1 MARRFFFFFPTCRSA
16 SDIRHNQGMEEKSF
30 EETARRARTSG
41 LPSLDGFSLREDDLL
56 RISRPIGGNAWKE
69 YSISFGELVGA
80 VGIWLRGSN
89 A

>member
-1 MARRFFFFFPTCRSA
+1 M
-16 SDIRHNQGMEEKSF
+16 
-30 EETARRARTSG
+30 
-41 LPSLDGFSLREDDLL
+41 PSLDGFSLREDDLL

-69 YSISFGELVGA
+69 YSVSFGELVGA

>member
-1 MARRFFFFFPTCRSA
+1 
-16 SDIRHNQGMEEKSF
+16 MEEKSF
-30 EETARRARTSG
+30 EETAQRARTSG

>member
-1 MARRFFFFFPTCRSA
+1 
-16 SDIRHNQGMEEKSF
+16 MEEKSF
-30 EETARRARTSG
+30 EETARHTRTSG
-41 LPSLDGFSLREDDLL
+41 LPSLDGFSLGENDLL

>member
-1 MARRFFFFFPTCRSA
+1 
-16 SDIRHNQGMEEKSF
+16 MEEKSF

-69 YSISFGELVGA
+69 YSVSFGELVRA

>member
-1 MARRFFFFFPTCRSA
+1 M
-16 SDIRHNQGMEEKSF
+16 
-30 EETARRARTSG
+30 
-41 LPSLDGFSLREDDLL
+41 PSLDGFSLREDDLL

-69 YSISFGELVGA
+69 YSVSFGELVRA

>member
-1 MARRFFFFFPTCRSA
+1 
-16 SDIRHNQGMEEKSF
+16 MEEKSF

>member
-1 MARRFFFFFPTCRSA
+1 
-16 SDIRHNQGMEEKSF
+16 MEEKSF

-69 YSISFGELVGA
+69 YSVSFGELARA